1 MKTNK
6 NHRKKM
12 FRMRERER
20 ETERMLRLRNMIKQV
35 SAWEY
40 KRAIQFIIV
49 GSNLFIFNS
58 ILTT

>member
-1 MKTNK
+1 
-6 NHRKKM
+6 M
-12 FRMRERER
+12 FKMRERER

-40 KRAIQFIIV
+40 KRAIQFINV

>member
-1 MKTNK
+1 
-6 NHRKKM
+6 M